1 MSLFLQSFSRGVCLL
16 IAIIFLLGLLGTMPV
31 WSQSN
36 DSNLND
42 SQSSLQTWNE
52 LYNQGQKILQK
63 QNAISEN
70 LNKEI
75 LTLKIG
81 FGELTNLSAE
91 LSQSNESLKTYN
103 EQIAERMQERD
114 EDLAWAYDKIDAQ
127 ALTIAQK
134 DTKIAKQTT
143 HIIILYVALGLI
155 VIGIIAIAI
164 VKGYIKM
171 KLPIRF

>member
-1 MSLFLQSFSRGVCLL
+1 
-16 IAIIFLLGLLGTMPV
+16 
-31 WSQSN
+31 
-36 DSNLND
+36 
-42 SQSSLQTWNE
+42 
-52 LYNQGQKILQK
+52 
-63 QNAISEN
+63 
-70 LNKEI
+70 
-75 LTLKIG
+75 
-81 FGELTNLSAE
+81 
-91 LSQSNESLKTYN
+91 
-103 EQIAERMQERD
+103 MQERD